1 MARAKK
7 DTRRRFGLIRELPSG
22 RYQASYLGPDG
33 QRRYAP
39 ETFARKAE
47 AERFLNLT
55 EVQIHQGDWTD
66 PERSKIRLGDYGT
79 TWITQRPNLTVR
91 TRELYA
97 WLFEKHIKPGLGG
110 IPLGKLSTAVI
121 RDWRASLVAAGV
133 SQSVAAK
140 AYRLLRAIL
149 MTAVEEDGILP
160 RNPCRI
166 KGAGIERAPER
177 PVLNVA
183 QVIELADLVGRRPL
197 GNIRKKDG
205 GYQLRY
211 RVKDGLMRAHPKPF
225 ATRAQAERTL
235 FHLMHDGRADYTRDD
250 RYRALVLLAA
260 FASLRWGEVTA
271 IHRHDLD
278 LVNATVRVRVAYT
291 EQSNGTMVLG
301 APKSRAGVRTVNV
314 PRSLVPDLQ
323 AHLDKY
329 TESKPNALVFTGI
342 KGGPLRRSNFNKV
355 TRWVHVVALLGVL
368 GLHFHDLRHTG
379 NMLAAATG
387 ATTKDLMRRM
397 GQDSER
403 AALIYQHATNKAD
416 QGIARGLDAML
427 KAQREKPED
436 DGTGVVVPIGISAR

>member
-1 MARAKK
+1 MARGSK
-7 DTRRRFGLIRELPSG
+7 DGRRRFGLIRQLPSG

-33 QRRYAP
+33 QRKYAP
-39 ETFARKAE
+39 ETFARKSE
-47 AERFLNLT
+47 ADRFLNMT
-55 EVQIHQGDWTD
+55 EVQLARGDWTD
-66 PERSKIRLGDYGT
+66 PDRGKIKLADYGE
-79 TWITQRPNLTVR
+79 TWIAQRPNLRIR

-97 WLFEKHIKPGLGG
+97 WLFEKHIKPGLGT
-110 IPLGKLSTAVI
+110 IPLGKLSTSVV
-121 RDWRASLVAAGV
+121 REWRAGLIAAGV
-133 SQSVAAK
+133 SESIAAK

-166 KGAGIERAPER
+166 KGAGTEKAPER

-183 QVIELADLVGRRPL
+183 QVIALADLVGRRPV
-197 GNIRKKDG
+197 GNVRKKDD
-205 GYQLRY
+205 GYHLRY
-211 RVKDGLMRAHPKPF
+211 RVKNGLMRALPEPF
-225 ATRAQAERTL
+225 ASRAKAERAL
-235 FHLMHDGRADYTRDD
+235 FQLMDDGRADYTRDD

-271 IHRHDLD
+271 LHRQDLD
-278 LVNATVRVRVAYT
+278 LDNATVRVRFAYT

-301 APKSRAGVRTVNV
+301 PPKSRAGVRTVNM
-314 PRSLVPDLQ
+314 PRSLIPDLR

-329 TESKPNALVFTGI
+329 TENRPDALVFRGI

-355 TRWVHVVALLGVL
+355 TRWVHLVAVLGVP

-416 QGIARGLDAML
+416 QAIAQGLDALL
-427 KAQREKPED
+427 KAQRD
-436 DGTGVVVPIGISAR
+436 DGDDGPAGVLVPVA

>member
-1 MARAKK
+1 MARGNK
-7 DTRRRFGLIRELPSG
+7 DGRRRFGLIRELPSG

-33 QRRYAP
+33 QRKYAP
-39 ETFARKAE
+39 ETFARKSE

-55 EVQIHQGDWTD
+55 EVQILRGDWTD
-66 PERSKIRLGDYGT
+66 PDGGKVKLSDYGV
-79 TWITQRPNLTVR
+79 TWIAQRPNLRIR

-97 WLFEKHIKPGLGG
+97 WLFEKHIKPGLGP
-110 IPLGKLSTAVI
+110 IPLGKLSTAVV
-121 RDWRASLVAAGV
+121 RDWRAGLVAAGV
-133 SQSVAAK
+133 SQSMAAK

-166 KGAGIERAPER
+166 KGAGTENAPER

-183 QVIELADLVGRRPL
+183 QVIVLADLVGRRPV
-197 GNIRKKDG
+197 GNIRKKEDG
-205 GYQLRY
+205 FWLRY
-211 RVKDGLMRAHPKPF
+211 RVKNGLMRAFPDPF
-225 ATRAQAERTL
+225 ASRAKAERVL
-235 FHLMHDGRADYTRDD
+235 FQLMHDGRADYTRDD
-250 RYRALVLLAA
+250 RYRALVLLSA

-271 IHRHDLD
+271 LHRQDLD
-278 LVNATVRVRVAYT
+278 LENATVRVRVAYT
-291 EQSNGTMVLG
+291 EQDNGTMVLG
-301 APKSRAGVRTVNV
+301 PPKSRAGVRTVNI
-314 PRSLVPDLQ
+314 PRSLIPDLR

-329 TESKPNALVFTGI
+329 TENKPSALVFRGI
-342 KGGPLRRSNFNKV
+342 KGGPLRRSNFNKS
-355 TRWVHVVALLGVL
+355 TRWVHVVAVLGVP

-416 QGIARGLDAML
+416 QVIAQGLDVLL
-427 KAQREKPED
+427 KAQRDEPGEDGD
-436 DGTGVVVPIGISAR
+436 DGAAGALVPVA